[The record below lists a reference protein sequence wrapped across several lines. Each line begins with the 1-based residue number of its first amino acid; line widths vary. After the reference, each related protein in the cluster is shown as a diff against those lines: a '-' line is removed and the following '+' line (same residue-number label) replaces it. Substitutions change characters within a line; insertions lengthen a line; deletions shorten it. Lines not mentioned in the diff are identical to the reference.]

1 MSTRFAIE
9 KYVDPGIPVVTTFI
23 NGYPIKKNL
32 IDLGATINVTTMES
46 LSHIGSF
53 DLLPTPTMLEL
64 ADRSKV
70 KREGVL
76 EHIVISLDYWEY
88 PTDFYV
94 LQPKTNLGGHP
105 LILERLWLATS
116 GAYIGS

>member
-1 MSTRFAIE
+1 MSAGFAIE

-23 NGYPIKKNL
+23 NSYPIKNTL
-32 IDLGATINVTTMES
+32 IDLGATINVITMET

-70 KREGVL
+70 KPEGVL
-76 EHIVISLDYWEY
+76 EDIVISLDSW
-88 PTDFYV
+88 
-94 LQPKTNLGGHP
+94 
-105 LILERLWLATS
+105 
-116 GAYIGS
+116 